1 MTSTQLQPGTVIH
14 GTHNDYRIERVL
26 GQGSFGIT
34 YVANVRLKGRLGAI
48 ESTAT
53 VAIKEFFLRDVSSR
67 NGLRVFSVSDST
79 LCSDYRRDFLREAQ
93 NLSRLDNDHIVK
105 VLETIEENDTVYYVM
120 EYLSG
125 GNLDQHILSHGKLSC
140 REALDIAIQIGEAL
154 KCMHAQHMLHL
165 DLKPLNVMRGEDGH
179 IVLIDFGL
187 SKCFGADGQPESS
200 TRIGQGTTGYA
211 PIEQHSFNKADGFMP
226 TLDIYALGATLFKML
241 TGSVPPEAS
250 VVLNEGLPV
259 DELSSAG
266 VPPAIIALVERA
278 MQPLRR
284 MRHQTVGEFVDE
296 AQRLLASAPL
306 SVGGPAASKPF
317 ADPVSSCRPYGEQL
331 FSGQPFGGSPS
342 ADVSTPVGEA
352 TRRSDGWSD
361 IPKSFFAVRE
371 TIFPNDET
379 TDREGA
385 VKEDRPAKIEVRWE
399 RNLDE
404 ATKQKLRSFLSG
416 MKRRRVW
423 NNHPYDDDGDKV
435 EVFTLGDNSLA
446 KAMSIINNRATDGY
460 FPRLNLQ
467 TALRAVLLLEQ
478 MTGLSFRLASEN
490 EVVFDR
496 YDPERKDHYLC
507 FDGFKD
513 GFYLIHKDDL
523 YAPRMEGMEYITKIN
538 AYTHLFFDSYG
549 MQIVCDGAS
558 PMCDGASFNLRA
570 TQMMHEEM
578 QPIGNS
584 FYRVRSGN
592 QWNIS
597 SYFSPVMPLLPQ
609 WHDNI
614 SDFSVHTLPGPAF
627 GLSYVGVKATDLSGY
642 TYYYKWIGSNFELI
656 AKYDKKEREE
666 REQFT

>member
-48 ESTAT
+48 ESAAM
-53 VAIKEFFLRDVSSR
+53 VAIKEFFLRDVSCR

-125 GNLDQHILSHGKLSC
+125 GNLDQHIFSHGKLSC

-211 PIEQHSFNKADGFMP
+211 PIEQHSFKKADGFMP
-226 TLDIYALGATLFKML
+226 TLDIYALGATLFMML

-266 VPPAIIALVERA
+266 VPPAVIALVERA

-296 AQRLLASAPL
+296 AQRLLASAPS
-306 SVGGPAASKPF
+306 SVGRPA
-317 ADPVSSCRPYGEQL
+317 
-331 FSGQPFGGSPS
+331 SPS
-342 ADVSTPVGEA
+342 ADVPTPVGEA

-361 IPKSFFAVRE
+361 IPKSVFAVRE
-371 TIFPNDET
+371 TIIPNDET

-385 VKEDRPAKIEVRWE
+385 VKENRPAKIEVRWE

-404 ATKQKLRSFLSG
+404 NTKQKLRSFLSG
-416 MKRRRVW
+416 MRRRRVW

-446 KAMSIINNRATDGY
+446 KAMDIINNRATDGY

-490 EVVFDR
+490 ELVFER
-496 YDPERKDHYLC
+496 YDPDRKDLYLC

-513 GFYLIHKDDL
+513 GFYLIHEEQVTGV
-523 YAPRMEGMEYITKIN
+523 RIEGLEYMTKIN
-538 AYTHLFFDSYG
+538 AYTNLFSDDYG

-558 PMCDGASFNLRA
+558 PMVNGAMFNLRA

-584 FYRVRSGN
+584 FYMVRSGN

>member
-48 ESTAT
+48 ESAAM

-211 PIEQHSFNKADGFMP
+211 PIEQHSFKKADGFMP

-266 VPPAIIALVERA
+266 VPPAVIALVERA

-296 AQRLLASAPL
+296 AQRLLASAPS
-306 SVGGPAASKPF
+306 SVGRLA
-317 ADPVSSCRPYGEQL
+317 
-331 FSGQPFGGSPS
+331 SPS
-342 ADVSTPVGEA
+342 ADVPTPVGEA

-361 IPKSFFAVRE
+361 IPKSVFAVRE
-371 TIFPNDET
+371 TIIPNDET

-385 VKEDRPAKIEVRWE
+385 VKENRPAKIEVRWE

-404 ATKQKLRSFLSG
+404 NTKQKLRSFLSG
-416 MKRRRVW
+416 MRRRRVW

-446 KAMSIINNRATDGY
+446 QAMNIINNRATDGY
-460 FPRLNLQ
+460 FPLLNLQ

-666 REQFT
+666 REQYT

>member
-48 ESTAT
+48 ESTAM

-79 LCSDYRRDFLREAQ
+79 LCSDYCRDFLREAQ

-211 PIEQHSFNKADGFMP
+211 PIEQHSFKKADGFMP

-259 DELSSAG
+259 DELSLAG

-284 MRHQTVGEFVDE
+284 MRHQTVGEFIDE
-296 AQRLLASAPL
+296 AQRLLASAPS
-306 SVGGPAASKPF
+306 SVGGPAA
-317 ADPVSSCRPYGEQL
+317 
-331 FSGQPFGGSPS
+331 PS
-342 ADVSTPVGEA
+342 ADVPTPVGDA

-404 ATKQKLRSFLSG
+404 DTKQKLRTFLSG

-446 KAMSIINNRATDGY
+446 EAMSIINNRATDGY

-478 MTGLSFRLASEN
+478 MTGLSFRLAAEN

-513 GFYLIHKDDL
+513 GFYLIHKYDIS
-523 YAPRMEGMEYITKIN
+523 ATRMEGMEYITKIN
-538 AYTHLFFDSYG
+538 ARTYLFSDDYG

-570 TQMMHEEM
+570 TQMVHEEM

-627 GLSYVGVKATDLSGY
+627 GFSYVGVVATDLSGY

>member
-48 ESTAT
+48 ESTAM

-241 TGSVPPEAS
+241 TGCVPPEAS

-296 AQRLLASAPL
+296 AQRLLASAPS
-306 SVGGPAASKPF
+306 SVGRPAA
-317 ADPVSSCRPYGEQL
+317 
-331 FSGQPFGGSPS
+331 PS
-342 ADVSTPVGEA
+342 ADVPTPVGEA

-399 RNLDE
+399 RNLGED
-404 ATKQKLRSFLSG
+404 TKQKLRSFLSG

-446 KAMSIINNRATDGY
+446 KAMDIINNRATDGY

-490 EVVFDR
+490 EVVFDH
-496 YDPERKDHYLC
+496 YYSERKDLYLC

-513 GFYLIHKDDL
+513 GFYLIHEEQVTGV
-523 YAPRMEGMEYITKIN
+523 RFEGMEYMTKIN
-538 AYTHLFFDSYG
+538 ARTNLFSDDYG

-570 TQMMHEEM
+570 TQMVHEEM

-614 SDFSVHTLPGPAF
+614 SNFSVRTVPGPAF
-627 GLSYVGVKATDLSGY
+627 GLPYVGVVATDLSGY
-642 TYYYKWIGSNFELI
+642 TYYYKWTGSNFELI

-666 REQFT
+666 REQLT

>member
-48 ESTAT
+48 ESAAT

-140 REALDIAIQIGEAL
+140 REALGIAIQIGEAL

-211 PIEQHSFNKADGFMP
+211 PIEQHSFKKADGFMP

-266 VPPAIIALVERA
+266 VPPAVIALVERA

-296 AQRLLASAPL
+296 AQRLLASAPS
-306 SVGGPAASKPF
+306 SVGRPA
-317 ADPVSSCRPYGEQL
+317 
-331 FSGQPFGGSPS
+331 SPS
-342 ADVSTPVGEA
+342 ADVPTPVGEA
-352 TRRSDGWSD
+352 IRRSDGWSD
-361 IPKSFFAVRE
+361 SPKSAFAVRE
-371 TIFPNDET
+371 SIFTKDEAT
-379 TDREGA
+379 YREGA
-385 VKEDRPAKIEVRWE
+385 YRGTPEMIEVFWKRMLGE
-399 RNLDE
+399 D
-404 ATKQKLRSFLSG
+404 TKQKLRSLLSG
-416 MKRRRVW
+416 MRRVRVW
-423 NNHPYDDDGDKV
+423 NNNPYDEDNGDKV
-435 EVFTLGDNSLA
+435 EVFTLGDDSLA
-446 KAMSIINNRATDGY
+446 KVMDIINNRATDGY

-467 TALRAVLLLEQ
+467 TALRAVLLLEE
-478 MTGLSFRLASEN
+478 MTGHSFRLASES
-490 EVVFDR
+490 EIVFER
-496 YDPERKDHYLC
+496 YNPERKDRYLC

-513 GFYLIHKDDL
+513 GFYLINKDNL
-523 YAPRMEGMEYITKIN
+523 SAPMMQNHEYITKLD
-538 AYTHLFFDSYG
+538 ARTDLFSDSYG

-558 PMCDGASFNLRA
+558 PMCNGASFNLRA
-570 TQMMHEEM
+570 TQMVHEEM

-614 SDFSVHTLPGPAF
+614 SNFSVRTVPGPAF
-627 GLSYVGVKATDLSGY
+627 GLPYVGVVATDLSGY
-642 TYYYKWIGSNFELI
+642 TYYYKWTGSNFELI

-666 REQFT
+666 REQLT

>member
-14 GTHNDYRIERVL
+14 GTHNDYRIDRVL

-211 PIEQHSFNKADGFMP
+211 PIEQHSFKKADGFMP

-266 VPPAIIALVERA
+266 VPPAVIALVERA

-296 AQRLLASAPL
+296 AQRLLASAPS
-306 SVGGPAASKPF
+306 SVGRPA
-317 ADPVSSCRPYGEQL
+317 
-331 FSGQPFGGSPS
+331 SPS
-342 ADVSTPVGEA
+342 ADVPTPVGEA
-352 TRRSDGWSD
+352 IRRSDGWSD
-361 IPKSFFAVRE
+361 IPKSVFAVRE

-399 RNLDE
+399 RNLGED
-404 ATKQKLRSFLSG
+404 TKQKLRSFLSG

-446 KAMSIINNRATDGY
+446 EAMDIINNRATDGY
-460 FPRLNLQ
+460 FPRLGLH

-478 MTGLSFRLASEN
+478 MTGLSFRLASES
-490 EVVFDR
+490 ELVFDR
-496 YDPERKDHYLC
+496 YDPDRKDLYLC

-513 GFYLIHKDDL
+513 GFYLIHEEQVTGV
-523 YAPRMEGMEYITKIN
+523 RFEGMEYITKIN

-642 TYYYKWIGSNFELI
+642 TYYYKWTGSNFELI

>member
-48 ESTAT
+48 ESTAM

-211 PIEQHSFNKADGFMP
+211 PIEQHSFKKADGFMP

-241 TGSVPPEAS
+241 TGCVPPEAS

-284 MRHQTVGEFVDE
+284 MRHQTVGEFIDE
-296 AQRLLASAPL
+296 AQRLMASAPS
-306 SVGGPAASKPF
+306 SVGGPAA
-317 ADPVSSCRPYGEQL
+317 L
-331 FSGQPFGGSPS
+331 S
-342 ADVSTPVGEA
+342 ADVPTPVGEA

-399 RNLDE
+399 RNLGED
-404 ATKQKLRSFLSG
+404 TKQKLRTFLSG
-416 MKRRRVW
+416 MRRKRVW

-446 KAMSIINNRATDGY
+446 KAMDIINNRATDGY

-478 MTGLSFRLASEN
+478 MTGLSFRLAAEN

-513 GFYLIHKDDL
+513 GFYLIHEDDVFG
-523 YAPRMEGMEYITKIN
+523 PRMEGMEYITKIY
-538 AYTHLFFDSYG
+538 ARTHLFSDDYG

-570 TQMMHEEM
+570 TQMVHEEM

-614 SDFSVHTLPGPAF
+614 SDLSVHTVPGPAF
-627 GLSYVGVKATDLSGY
+627 GLSYVGVVATDLSGY

>member
-48 ESTAT
+48 ESTAM

-154 KCMHAQHMLHL
+154 KCMHAQRMLHL

-211 PIEQHSFNKADGFMP
+211 PIEQHSFKKADGFMP

-266 VPPAIIALVERA
+266 VPPAIVALVERA

-284 MRHQTVGEFVDE
+284 MRHQTVGEFIDE
-296 AQRLLASAPL
+296 AQRLLASAPS
-306 SVGGPAASKPF
+306 SVGGPAA
-317 ADPVSSCRPYGEQL
+317 
-331 FSGQPFGGSPS
+331 PS
-342 ADVSTPVGEA
+342 ADVPTPVGEA
-352 TRRSDGWSD
+352 IRRSDGWSD
-361 IPKSFFAVRE
+361 IPKSVFAVRE
-371 TIFPNDET
+371 TIIPNDET

-385 VKEDRPAKIEVRWE
+385 VKENRPAKIEVRWE

-404 ATKQKLRSFLSG
+404 NTKQKLRSLLSG
-416 MKRRRVW
+416 MRRRRVW

-446 KAMSIINNRATDGY
+446 KAMDIINNRATDGY
-460 FPRLNLQ
+460 FPLLNLQ

-523 YAPRMEGMEYITKIN
+523 YAPRMEGMEYITKIY
-538 AYTHLFFDSYG
+538 ARTHLFSDDYG

-570 TQMMHEEM
+570 TQLVHEEM

-614 SDFSVHTLPGPAF
+614 SNFSVHTLPGPAF
-627 GLSYVGVKATDLSGY
+627 GFSYVGVVATDLSGY
-642 TYYYKWIGSNFELI
+642 TYYYKWTGSNFELI

-666 REQFT
+666 REQYT

>member
-48 ESTAT
+48 ESTAM

-154 KCMHAQHMLHL
+154 KCLHAQHMLHL

-284 MRHQTVGEFVDE
+284 MRHQTVDEFIDE
-296 AQRLLASAPL
+296 TQRLLASAPS
-306 SVGGPAASKPF
+306 SVGGPAA
-317 ADPVSSCRPYGEQL
+317 
-331 FSGQPFGGSPS
+331 PS
-342 ADVSTPVGEA
+342 ADVPTPVGEA

-361 IPKSFFAVRE
+361 SPKSVFAVRE
-371 TIFPNDET
+371 TIIPNDET

-399 RNLDE
+399 RNLGED
-404 ATKQKLRSFLSG
+404 TKQKLRSFLSG

-446 KAMSIINNRATDGY
+446 QAMNIINNRATDGY
-460 FPRLNLQ
+460 FPRLGLH

>member
-1 MTSTQLQPGTVIH
+1 MNSTQLQPGTVIH

-48 ESTAT
+48 ESTAM

-79 LCSDYRRDFLREAQ
+79 LCSDYRCDFLREAQ

-211 PIEQHSFNKADGFMP
+211 PIEQHSFKKADGFMP

-241 TGSVPPEAS
+241 TGCVPPEAS

-266 VPPAIIALVERA
+266 VPPAVIALVERA

-284 MRHQTVGEFVDE
+284 MRHQTVGEFIDE
-296 AQRLLASAPL
+296 AQRLMASAPS
-306 SVGGPAASKPF
+306 SVGGPAA
-317 ADPVSSCRPYGEQL
+317 L
-331 FSGQPFGGSPS
+331 S
-342 ADVSTPVGEA
+342 ADVPTPVGEA

-399 RNLDE
+399 RNLGED
-404 ATKQKLRSFLSG
+404 TKQKLRSFLSG
-416 MKRRRVW
+416 MRRKRVW

-435 EVFTLGDNSLA
+435 EVFTLGDNSLE

-523 YAPRMEGMEYITKIN
+523 YAPRMEGMEYITKIH
-538 AYTHLFFDSYG
+538 ARTHLFSDDYG

-570 TQMMHEEM
+570 TQMVHEEM

-627 GLSYVGVKATDLSGY
+627 GFSYVGVVATDLSGY

-666 REQFT
+666 REQLT

>member
-48 ESTAT
+48 ESAAM

-140 REALDIAIQIGEAL
+140 RETLDIAIQIGEAL

-211 PIEQHSFNKADGFMP
+211 PIEQHSFKKADGFMP

-241 TGSVPPEAS
+241 TGCVPPEAS

-266 VPPAIIALVERA
+266 VPPAVIALVERA

-284 MRHQTVGEFVDE
+284 MRHQTVDEFIDE
-296 AQRLLASAPL
+296 AQRLLASAPS
-306 SVGGPAASKPF
+306 SVGGPAA
-317 ADPVSSCRPYGEQL
+317 
-331 FSGQPFGGSPS
+331 PS
-342 ADVSTPVGEA
+342 ADVPTPVGEA
-352 TRRSDGWSD
+352 IRRSDGWSD
-361 IPKSFFAVRE
+361 SPKSAFAVRE
-371 TIFPNDET
+371 SIFTKDEAT
-379 TDREGA
+379 YREGA
-385 VKEDRPAKIEVRWE
+385 YRGTPEMIEVFWKRMLGE
-399 RNLDE
+399 D
-404 ATKQKLRSFLSG
+404 TKQKLRSLLSG
-416 MKRRRVW
+416 MRRVRVW
-423 NNHPYDDDGDKV
+423 NNNPYDEDNGDKV
-435 EVFTLGDNSLA
+435 EVFTLGDDSLA
-446 KAMSIINNRATDGY
+446 KVMDIINNRATDGY

-467 TALRAVLLLEQ
+467 TALRAVLLLEE
-478 MTGLSFRLASEN
+478 MTGHSFRLASES
-490 EVVFDR
+490 EIVFER
-496 YDPERKDHYLC
+496 YNPERKDRYLC

-513 GFYLIHKDDL
+513 GFYLINKDNL
-523 YAPRMEGMEYITKIN
+523 SAPMMQNHEYITKLD
-538 AYTHLFFDSYG
+538 ARTDLFSDSYG

-558 PMCDGASFNLRA
+558 PMCNGASFNLRA
-570 TQMMHEEM
+570 TQMVHEEM

-614 SDFSVHTLPGPAF
+614 SNFSVRTVPGPAF
-627 GLSYVGVKATDLSGY
+627 GLPYVGVVATDLSGY
-642 TYYYKWIGSNFELI
+642 TYYYKWTGSNFELI

-666 REQFT
+666 REQLT

>member
-48 ESTAT
+48 ESAAM
-53 VAIKEFFLRDVSSR
+53 VAIKEFFLRDVSCR

-211 PIEQHSFNKADGFMP
+211 PIEQHSFKKADGFMP

-266 VPPAIIALVERA
+266 VPPAVIALVERA

-296 AQRLLASAPL
+296 AQRLLASAPS
-306 SVGGPAASKPF
+306 SVGRPAA
-317 ADPVSSCRPYGEQL
+317 
-331 FSGQPFGGSPS
+331 PS
-342 ADVSTPVGEA
+342 ADVPTPVGEA

-371 TIFPNDET
+371 TIIPNDET

-404 ATKQKLRSFLSG
+404 NTKQKLRSFLSG
-416 MKRRRVW
+416 MRRRRVW
-423 NNHPYDDDGDKV
+423 NDHPYDDDGDKV

-446 KAMSIINNRATDGY
+446 EAMDIINNRATDGY

-523 YAPRMEGMEYITKIN
+523 YAPRMEGMEYITKIY
-538 AYTHLFFDSYG
+538 ARTHLFSDDYG

-570 TQMMHEEM
+570 TQLVHEEM

-592 QWNIS
+592 QWNVS

-642 TYYYKWIGSNFELI
+642 TYYYKWTGSNFELI

>member
-48 ESTAT
+48 ESTAM

-211 PIEQHSFNKADGFMP
+211 PIEQQSFKKADGFMP

-241 TGSVPPEAS
+241 TGCVPPEAS

-266 VPPAIIALVERA
+266 VPPAVIALVERA

-284 MRHQTVGEFVDE
+284 MRHQTVDEFVDE

-306 SVGGPAASKPF
+306 SVGGPAA
-317 ADPVSSCRPYGEQL
+317 
-331 FSGQPFGGSPS
+331 PS
-342 ADVSTPVGEA
+342 ADVPTPVGEA

-399 RNLDE
+399 RNLGED
-404 ATKQKLRSFLSG
+404 TKQKLRSFLSG

-446 KAMSIINNRATDGY
+446 KAMDIINNRATDGY

-523 YAPRMEGMEYITKIN
+523 YAPRMEGMEYITKIY
-538 AYTHLFFDSYG
+538 ARTHLFSDDYG

-558 PMCDGASFNLRA
+558 PMCDGAMFNLRA
-570 TQMMHEEM
+570 TQMTYEEM

-584 FYRVRSGN
+584 FYKVRNGN

-614 SDFSVHTLPGPAF
+614 SEFSVHTLPGPAF
-627 GLSYVGVKATDLSGY
+627 GFSYVGVVATDLSGY
-642 TYYYKWIGSNFELI
+642 TYYYKWTGSNFELI

-666 REQFT
+666 REQYT

>member
-1 MTSTQLQPGTVIH
+1 MNSTQLQPGTVIH

-211 PIEQHSFNKADGFMP
+211 PIEQHSFKKADGFMP

-259 DELSSAG
+259 DEVSSAG
-266 VPPAIIALVERA
+266 VPPAVIALVERA

-296 AQRLLASAPL
+296 AQRLLASAPS
-306 SVGGPAASKPF
+306 SVGRPA
-317 ADPVSSCRPYGEQL
+317 
-331 FSGQPFGGSPS
+331 SPS
-342 ADVSTPVGEA
+342 ADVPTPVGEA
-352 TRRSDGWSD
+352 IRRSDGWSD
-361 IPKSFFAVRE
+361 IPKSVFAVRE

-399 RNLDE
+399 RNLGED
-404 ATKQKLRSFLSG
+404 TKQKLRSFLSG

-446 KAMSIINNRATDGY
+446 KAMDIINNRATDGY

-478 MTGLSFRLASEN
+478 MTGLSFRLAAEN

-513 GFYLIHKDDL
+513 GFYLIHKYDIS
-523 YAPRMEGMEYITKIN
+523 ATRMEGMEYITKIN
-538 AYTHLFFDSYG
+538 ARTYLFSDDYG

-570 TQMMHEEM
+570 TQIVHEEM

-584 FYRVRSGN
+584 FYKVRSGN

-614 SDFSVHTLPGPAF
+614 SDFSVHTVPGPAF
-627 GLSYVGVKATDLSGY
+627 GLSYVGVKGTDLSGY
-642 TYYYKWIGSNFELI
+642 TYYYKWIGSKFELI

>member
-48 ESTAT
+48 ESTAM

-211 PIEQHSFNKADGFMP
+211 PIEQHSFKKADGFMP

-266 VPPAIIALVERA
+266 VPPAVIALVERA

-296 AQRLLASAPL
+296 AQRLLASAPS
-306 SVGGPAASKPF
+306 SVGRPA
-317 ADPVSSCRPYGEQL
+317 
-331 FSGQPFGGSPS
+331 SPS
-342 ADVSTPVGEA
+342 ADVPTPVGEA

-361 IPKSFFAVRE
+361 IPKSVFAVRE
-371 TIFPNDET
+371 TIIPNDET

-399 RNLDE
+399 RNLGED
-404 ATKQKLRSFLSG
+404 TKQKLRSFLSG

-446 KAMSIINNRATDGY
+446 EAMDIINNRATDGY
-460 FPRLNLQ
+460 FPRLGLH

-478 MTGLSFRLASEN
+478 MTGLSFRLASES
-490 EVVFDR
+490 ELVFDR
-496 YDPERKDHYLC
+496 YDPDRKDLYLC

-513 GFYLIHKDDL
+513 GFYLIHEEQVTGV
-523 YAPRMEGMEYITKIN
+523 RFEGMEYITKIN

>member
-48 ESTAT
+48 ESAAM

-140 REALDIAIQIGEAL
+140 REALDIALQIGEAL
-154 KCMHAQHMLHL
+154 RCMHAQHMLHL

-211 PIEQHSFNKADGFMP
+211 PIEQHSFKKTDGFMP

-266 VPPAIIALVERA
+266 VPPAVIALVERA

-296 AQRLLASAPL
+296 AQRLLASAPS
-306 SVGGPAASKPF
+306 SVGRPAA
-317 ADPVSSCRPYGEQL
+317 
-331 FSGQPFGGSPS
+331 PS
-342 ADVSTPVGEA
+342 ADVPTPVGEA

-361 IPKSFFAVRE
+361 VPKSFFAVRE

-385 VKEDRPAKIEVRWE
+385 VKEDLPAKIEVRWE

-404 ATKQKLRSFLSG
+404 NTKQKLRSLLSG
-416 MKRRRVW
+416 MRRERVW

-435 EVFTLGDNSLA
+435 QVFTLGDNSLA

-460 FPRLNLQ
+460 FPLLNLQ

-523 YAPRMEGMEYITKIN
+523 YAPRMEGMEYITKIY
-538 AYTHLFFDSYG
+538 ARTHLFSDDYG

-570 TQMMHEEM
+570 TQLVHEEM

-627 GLSYVGVKATDLSGY
+627 GFSYVGVVATDLSGY
-642 TYYYKWIGSNFELI
+642 TYYYKWTGSRFELI

>member
-48 ESTAT
+48 ESAAM
-53 VAIKEFFLRDVSSR
+53 VAIKEFFLRDVSCR

-211 PIEQHSFNKADGFMP
+211 PIEQHCFKKADGFMP

-266 VPPAIIALVERA
+266 VPPAVIALVERA

-296 AQRLLASAPL
+296 AQRLLASAPS
-306 SVGGPAASKPF
+306 SVGRPAA
-317 ADPVSSCRPYGEQL
+317 
-331 FSGQPFGGSPS
+331 PS
-342 ADVSTPVGEA
+342 ADAPTPVGEA

-361 IPKSFFAVRE
+361 SPKSVFAVRE
-371 TIFPNDET
+371 TIIPNDET

-399 RNLDE
+399 RNLGED
-404 ATKQKLRSFLSG
+404 TKQKLRSFLSG

-446 KAMSIINNRATDGY
+446 QAMNIINNRATDGY
-460 FPRLNLQ
+460 FPRLGLH

-666 REQFT
+666 REQYT

>member
-48 ESTAT
+48 ESAAM

-284 MRHQTVGEFVDE
+284 MRHQTVDEFIDE
-296 AQRLLASAPL
+296 TQRLLASAPS
-306 SVGGPAASKPF
+306 SVGGPAA
-317 ADPVSSCRPYGEQL
+317 
-331 FSGQPFGGSPS
+331 PS
-342 ADVSTPVGEA
+342 ADVPTPVGEA

-361 IPKSFFAVRE
+361 SPKSVFAVRE
-371 TIFPNDET
+371 TIIPNDET

-385 VKEDRPAKIEVRWE
+385 VKENRPAKIEVRWE

-404 ATKQKLRSFLSG
+404 NTKQKLRSFLSG
-416 MKRRRVW
+416 MRRRRVW

-446 KAMSIINNRATDGY
+446 KAMDIINNRATDGY

-490 EVVFDR
+490 EVVIDH
-496 YDPERKDHYLC
+496 YYSERKDLYLC

-513 GFYLIHKDDL
+513 GFYLIHEDDVFG
-523 YAPRMEGMEYITKIN
+523 PRMEGMEYITKIY
-538 AYTHLFFDSYG
+538 ARTHLFSDDYG

-570 TQMMHEEM
+570 TQLVHEEM

-614 SDFSVHTLPGPAF
+614 SNFSVRTVPGPAF
-627 GLSYVGVKATDLSGY
+627 GLPYVGVVATDLSGY
-642 TYYYKWIGSNFELI
+642 TYYYKWTGSNFELI

-666 REQFT
+666 REQYT

>member
-48 ESTAT
+48 ESAAM

-211 PIEQHSFNKADGFMP
+211 PIEQHSFKKADGFMP

-266 VPPAIIALVERA
+266 VPPAVIALVERA

-296 AQRLLASAPL
+296 AQRLLASAPS
-306 SVGGPAASKPF
+306 SVGRPA
-317 ADPVSSCRPYGEQL
+317 
-331 FSGQPFGGSPS
+331 SPS
-342 ADVSTPVGEA
+342 ADVPTPVGEA

-361 IPKSFFAVRE
+361 IPKSVFAVRE
-371 TIFPNDET
+371 TIIPNDET

-385 VKEDRPAKIEVRWE
+385 VKENRPAKIEVRWE

-404 ATKQKLRSFLSG
+404 NTKQKLRSFLSG
-416 MKRRRVW
+416 MRRRRVW

-490 EVVFDR
+490 EVVFDH
-496 YDPERKDHYLC
+496 YYSERKDLYLC

-513 GFYLIHKDDL
+513 GFYLIHEDDVFG
-523 YAPRMEGMEYITKIN
+523 PRMEGMEYITKIY
-538 AYTHLFFDSYG
+538 ARTHLFSDDYR

-570 TQMMHEEM
+570 TQLVHEEM

-614 SDFSVHTLPGPAF
+614 SNFSVHTLPGPAF
-627 GLSYVGVKATDLSGY
+627 GFSYVGVVATDLSGY
-642 TYYYKWIGSNFELI
+642 TYYYKWTGSNFELI

>member
-48 ESTAT
+48 ESTAM

-211 PIEQHSFNKADGFMP
+211 PIEQHSFKKADGFMP

-241 TGSVPPEAS
+241 TGCVPPEAS

-296 AQRLLASAPL
+296 ARRLLASAPS
-306 SVGGPAASKPF
+306 SVGRPA
-317 ADPVSSCRPYGEQL
+317 
-331 FSGQPFGGSPS
+331 SPS
-342 ADVSTPVGEA
+342 ADVPTPVGEA
-352 TRRSDGWSD
+352 IRRSDGWSD
-361 IPKSFFAVRE
+361 SPKSAFAVRE
-371 TIFPNDET
+371 SIFTKDEAT
-379 TDREGA
+379 YREGA
-385 VKEDRPAKIEVRWE
+385 YRGTPEMIEVFWKRMLGE
-399 RNLDE
+399 D
-404 ATKQKLRSFLSG
+404 TKQKLRSLLSG
-416 MKRRRVW
+416 MRRVRVW
-423 NNHPYDDDGDKV
+423 NNNPYDEDNGDKV
-435 EVFTLGDNSLA
+435 EVFTLGDDSLA
-446 KAMSIINNRATDGY
+446 KVMDIINNRATDGY
-460 FPRLNLQ
+460 FSCLNLQ
-467 TALRAVLLLEQ
+467 TALCAVLLLEE
-478 MTGLSFRLASEN
+478 MTGHSFRLASES
-490 EVVFDR
+490 EIVFER
-496 YDPERKDHYLC
+496 YNPERKDRYLC

-513 GFYLIHKDDL
+513 GFYLINKDNL
-523 YAPRMEGMEYITKIN
+523 SAPMMQNHEYITKLD
-538 AYTHLFFDSYG
+538 ARTDLFSDSYG

-558 PMCDGASFNLRA
+558 PMCNGASFNLRA
-570 TQMMHEEM
+570 TQMVHEEM

-614 SDFSVHTLPGPAF
+614 SNFSVRTVPGPAF
-627 GLSYVGVKATDLSGY
+627 GLPYVGVVATDLSGY
-642 TYYYKWIGSNFELI
+642 TYYYKWTGSNFELI

-666 REQFT
+666 REQLT

>member
-48 ESTAT
+48 ESAAM
-53 VAIKEFFLRDVSSR
+53 VAIKEFFMRDVSSR

-266 VPPAIIALVERA
+266 VPPAVIALVERA

-296 AQRLLASAPL
+296 AQRLLASAPS
-306 SVGGPAASKPF
+306 SVGRPA
-317 ADPVSSCRPYGEQL
+317 
-331 FSGQPFGGSPS
+331 SPS
-342 ADVSTPVGEA
+342 ADVPTPVGEA

-361 IPKSFFAVRE
+361 IPKSVFAVRE
-371 TIFPNDET
+371 TIIPNDET

-385 VKEDRPAKIEVRWE
+385 VKENRPAKIEVRWE
-399 RNLDE
+399 RNLGE
-404 ATKQKLRSFLSG
+404 NTKQKLRSFLSG
-416 MKRRRVW
+416 MRRRRVW

-446 KAMSIINNRATDGY
+446 QAMNIINNRATDGY
-460 FPRLNLQ
+460 FPLLNLQ

-523 YAPRMEGMEYITKIN
+523 YAPRMEGMEYITKIY
-538 AYTHLFFDSYG
+538 ARTHLFSDDYG

-570 TQMMHEEM
+570 TQMVHEEI

-666 REQFT
+666 REQYT

>member
-48 ESTAT
+48 ESAAM

-200 TRIGQGTTGYA
+200 TRIGQGTTGCA
-211 PIEQHSFNKADGFMP
+211 PIEQHSFKKADGFMP

-241 TGSVPPEAS
+241 TGCVPPEAS

-266 VPPAIIALVERA
+266 VPPAVIALVERA

-296 AQRLLASAPL
+296 AQRLLASAPS
-306 SVGGPAASKPF
+306 SVGRPA
-317 ADPVSSCRPYGEQL
+317 
-331 FSGQPFGGSPS
+331 SPS
-342 ADVSTPVGEA
+342 ADVPTPVGEA

-361 IPKSFFAVRE
+361 IPKSVFAVRE
-371 TIFPNDET
+371 TIIPNDET

-404 ATKQKLRSFLSG
+404 NTKQKLRTFLSG
-416 MKRRRVW
+416 MRRRRVW
-423 NNHPYDDDGDKV
+423 KNHPYDDDGDKV

-446 KAMSIINNRATDGY
+446 KAMNIINNRATDGY
-460 FPRLNLQ
+460 FPLLNLQ

-490 EVVFDR
+490 ELVIDR
-496 YDPERKDHYLC
+496 YDSDRKDLYLC

-513 GFYLIHKDDL
+513 GFYLIHEEQVTGV
-523 YAPRMEGMEYITKIN
+523 RIEGLEYMTKLN
-538 AYTHLFFDSYG
+538 AYTKLFSDSYG

-558 PMCDGASFNLRA
+558 PMCDVTSFNLRA
-570 TQMMHEEM
+570 TQLVHEEM

-614 SDFSVHTLPGPAF
+614 SNFSVHTLPGPAF
-627 GLSYVGVKATDLSGY
+627 GFSYVGVVATDLSGY
-642 TYYYKWIGSNFELI
+642 TYYYKWTGSNFELI

-666 REQFT
+666 REQYT

>member
-1 MTSTQLQPGTVIH
+1 MTSTQLHPGTVIH

-48 ESTAT
+48 ESTAM

-211 PIEQHSFNKADGFMP
+211 PIEQHSFKKADGFMP

-266 VPPAIIALVERA
+266 VPPAVIALVERA

-296 AQRLLASAPL
+296 AQRLLASAPS
-306 SVGGPAASKPF
+306 SVGRPA
-317 ADPVSSCRPYGEQL
+317 
-331 FSGQPFGGSPS
+331 SPS
-342 ADVSTPVGEA
+342 ADVPTPVGEA
-352 TRRSDGWSD
+352 IRRSDGWSD

-399 RNLDE
+399 RNLGED
-404 ATKQKLRSFLSG
+404 TKQKLRSFLSG

-446 KAMSIINNRATDGY
+446 EAMDIINNRATDGY
-460 FPRLNLQ
+460 FPRLGLH

-478 MTGLSFRLASEN
+478 MTGLSFRLASES
-490 EVVFDR
+490 ELVFDR
-496 YDPERKDHYLC
+496 YDPDRKDLYLC

-513 GFYLIHKDDL
+513 GFYLIHEEQVTGV
-523 YAPRMEGMEYITKIN
+523 RFEGMEYITKIN

>member
-48 ESTAT
+48 ESTAM

-211 PIEQHSFNKADGFMP
+211 PIEQHSFKKADGFMP

-241 TGSVPPEAS
+241 TGCVPPEAS

-266 VPPAIIALVERA
+266 VPPAVIALVERA

-284 MRHQTVGEFVDE
+284 MRHQSVDEFVDE
-296 AQRLLASAPL
+296 AQHLLASAPS
-306 SVGGPAASKPF
+306 SVGGPAS
-317 ADPVSSCRPYGEQL
+317 L
-331 FSGQPFGGSPS
+331 S
-342 ADVSTPVGEA
+342 ADVPTPVGEA

-361 IPKSFFAVRE
+361 IPKSVFAVRE
-371 TIFPNDET
+371 SIFTKDEAT
-379 TDREGA
+379 YREGA
-385 VKEDRPAKIEVRWE
+385 YRGTPEMIEVFWKRMLGE
-399 RNLDE
+399 D
-404 ATKQKLRSFLSG
+404 TKQKLRSLLSG
-416 MKRRRVW
+416 MRRVRVW
-423 NNHPYDDDGDKV
+423 NNNPYDEDNGDKV
-435 EVFTLGDNSLA
+435 EVFTLGDDSLA
-446 KAMSIINNRATDGY
+446 KVMDIINNRATDGY
-460 FPRLNLQ
+460 FSCLNLQ
-467 TALRAVLLLEQ
+467 TALCAVLLLEE
-478 MTGLSFRLASEN
+478 MTGHSFRLASES
-490 EVVFDR
+490 EIVFER
-496 YDPERKDHYLC
+496 YNPERKDRYLC

-513 GFYLIHKDDL
+513 GFYLINKDNL
-523 YAPRMEGMEYITKIN
+523 SAPMMQNHEYITKLD
-538 AYTHLFFDSYG
+538 ARTDLFSDSYG

-558 PMCDGASFNLRA
+558 PMCNGASFNLRA
-570 TQMMHEEM
+570 TQMVHEEM

-614 SDFSVHTLPGPAF
+614 SNFSVRTVPGPAF
-627 GLSYVGVKATDLSGY
+627 GLPYVGVVATDLSGY
-642 TYYYKWIGSNFELI
+642 TYYYKWTGSNFELI

>member
-14 GTHNDYRIERVL
+14 GIHNDYRIERVL

-48 ESTAT
+48 ESTAM

-211 PIEQHSFNKADGFMP
+211 PIEQHSFKKADGFMP

-241 TGSVPPEAS
+241 TGCVPPEAS

-266 VPPAIIALVERA
+266 VPPAVIALVERA

-284 MRHQTVGEFVDE
+284 MRHQTVDEFIDE
-296 AQRLLASAPL
+296 AQRLMASTPS
-306 SVGGPAASKPF
+306 SVGGPAA
-317 ADPVSSCRPYGEQL
+317 
-331 FSGQPFGGSPS
+331 PS
-342 ADVSTPVGEA
+342 ADAPTPVGEA
-352 TRRSDGWSD
+352 IRRSDGWSD
-361 IPKSFFAVRE
+361 SPKSAFAVRE
-371 TIFPNDET
+371 TIIPNDET

-385 VKEDRPAKIEVRWE
+385 VKENRPAKIEVRWE

-404 ATKQKLRSFLSG
+404 NTKQKLCSFLSG
-416 MKRRRVW
+416 MRRRRVW

-435 EVFTLGDNSLA
+435 QVFTLGDNSLA

-460 FPRLNLQ
+460 FPLLNLQ

-523 YAPRMEGMEYITKIN
+523 YAPRMEGMEYITKIY
-538 AYTHLFFDSYG
+538 ARTHLFSDDYG

-558 PMCDGASFNLRA
+558 PMVNGAMFNLRA
-570 TQMMHEEM
+570 TQMTYEEM

-584 FYRVRSGN
+584 FYKVRNGN

-627 GLSYVGVKATDLSGY
+627 GFSYVGVVATDLSGY
-642 TYYYKWIGSNFELI
+642 TYYYKWTGSNFELI

-666 REQFT
+666 REQYT

>member
-48 ESTAT
+48 ESTAM

-211 PIEQHSFNKADGFMP
+211 PIEQHSFKKADGFMP

-241 TGSVPPEAS
+241 TGCVPPEAS

-284 MRHQTVGEFVDE
+284 MRHQTVGEFIDE
-296 AQRLLASAPL
+296 AQRLMASAPS
-306 SVGGPAASKPF
+306 SVGGLAASKPF
-317 ADPVSSCRPYGEQL
+317 ADPVSSCRPYGEQS

-361 IPKSFFAVRE
+361 IPKSVFAVRE

-399 RNLDE
+399 RNLGED
-404 ATKQKLRSFLSG
+404 TKQKLRSFLSG

-423 NNHPYDDDGDKV
+423 NNLPYDDDGDKV

-446 KAMSIINNRATDGY
+446 QAMNIINNRATDGY

-523 YAPRMEGMEYITKIN
+523 YAPRFEGMEYITKIY
-538 AYTHLFFDSYG
+538 ARTHLFSDDYG

-570 TQMMHEEM
+570 TQLVHEEM

-614 SDFSVHTLPGPAF
+614 SDLSVHTVPGPAF
-627 GLSYVGVKATDLSGY
+627 GLPYVGVKATDLSGY
-642 TYYYKWIGSNFELI
+642 TYYYKWTGSNFELI

>member
-211 PIEQHSFNKADGFMP
+211 PIEQHSFKKADGFMP

-241 TGSVPPEAS
+241 TGCVPPEAS

-296 AQRLLASAPL
+296 AQRLLASAPS
-306 SVGGPAASKPF
+306 SVGRPA
-317 ADPVSSCRPYGEQL
+317 
-331 FSGQPFGGSPS
+331 SPS
-342 ADVSTPVGEA
+342 ADVPTPVGEA

-361 IPKSFFAVRE
+361 IPKSVFAVRE
-371 TIFPNDET
+371 TIIPNDET

-399 RNLDE
+399 RNLGED
-404 ATKQKLRSFLSG
+404 TKQKLRSFLSG

-490 EVVFDR
+490 ELVFDR
-496 YDPERKDHYLC
+496 YYSERKDLYLC

-513 GFYLIHKDDL
+513 GFYLIHEEQVTGV
-523 YAPRMEGMEYITKIN
+523 RFEGMEYMTKIN
-538 AYTHLFFDSYG
+538 ARTNLFSDDYG

-570 TQMMHEEM
+570 TQLVHEEM

-614 SDFSVHTLPGPAF
+614 SDFSVHTVPGPAF
-627 GLSYVGVKATDLSGY
+627 GLPYVGVKATDLSGY
-642 TYYYKWIGSNFELI
+642 TYYYKWTGSNFELI

>member
-211 PIEQHSFNKADGFMP
+211 PIEQHSFKKADGFMP

-266 VPPAIIALVERA
+266 VPPAVIALVERA

-296 AQRLLASAPL
+296 AQRLLASAPS
-306 SVGGPAASKPF
+306 SVGRPA
-317 ADPVSSCRPYGEQL
+317 
-331 FSGQPFGGSPS
+331 SPS
-342 ADVSTPVGEA
+342 ADVPTPVGEA

-361 IPKSFFAVRE
+361 IPKSVFAVRE
-371 TIFPNDET
+371 TIIPNDET

-385 VKEDRPAKIEVRWE
+385 VKENRPAKIEVRWE

-404 ATKQKLRSFLSG
+404 NTKQKLRSFLSG
-416 MKRRRVW
+416 MRRRRVW

-446 KAMSIINNRATDGY
+446 KAMDIINNRATDGY

-490 EVVFDR
+490 EVVIDH
-496 YDPERKDHYLC
+496 YYSERKDLYLC

-513 GFYLIHKDDL
+513 GFYLIHEDDVFG
-523 YAPRMEGMEYITKIN
+523 PRMEGMEYITKIY
-538 AYTHLFFDSYG
+538 ARPHLFSDDYG

-570 TQMMHEEM
+570 TQLVHEEM

-614 SDFSVHTLPGPAF
+614 SNFSVHTLPGPAF
-627 GLSYVGVKATDLSGY
+627 GLSYVGVVATDLSGY
-642 TYYYKWIGSNFELI
+642 TYYYKWTGSNFELI

-666 REQFT
+666 REQLT

>member
-48 ESTAT
+48 ESAAM

-211 PIEQHSFNKADGFMP
+211 PIEQHSFKKADGFMP

-266 VPPAIIALVERA
+266 VPPAVIALVERA

-296 AQRLLASAPL
+296 AQRLLASAPS
-306 SVGGPAASKPF
+306 SVGRPA
-317 ADPVSSCRPYGEQL
+317 
-331 FSGQPFGGSPS
+331 SPS
-342 ADVSTPVGEA
+342 ADVPTPVGEA

-361 IPKSFFAVRE
+361 IPKSVFAVRE
-371 TIFPNDET
+371 TIIPNDET

-385 VKEDRPAKIEVRWE
+385 VKENCPAKIEVRWE

-404 ATKQKLRSFLSG
+404 NTKQKLRTFLSG
-416 MKRRRVW
+416 MRRRRVW
-423 NNHPYDDDGDKV
+423 KNHPYDDDGDKV

-446 KAMSIINNRATDGY
+446 QAMNIINNRATDGY
-460 FPRLNLQ
+460 FPRLGLH

-478 MTGLSFRLASEN
+478 MTGLSFRLASES
-490 EVVFDR
+490 ELVIDR
-496 YDPERKDHYLC
+496 YDPDRKDLYLC

-513 GFYLIHKDDL
+513 GFYLIHEEQVTGV
-523 YAPRMEGMEYITKIN
+523 RFEGMEYITKIN

-666 REQFT
+666 REQYT

>member
-48 ESTAT
+48 ESTAM

-211 PIEQHSFNKADGFMP
+211 PIEQHSFKKADGFMP

-266 VPPAIIALVERA
+266 VPPAVIALVERA

-284 MRHQTVGEFVDE
+284 MRHQTVDEFIDE
-296 AQRLLASAPL
+296 TQRLLASAPS
-306 SVGGPAASKPF
+306 SVGGPAA
-317 ADPVSSCRPYGEQL
+317 
-331 FSGQPFGGSPS
+331 PS
-342 ADVSTPVGEA
+342 ADVPTPVGEA
-352 TRRSDGWSD
+352 IRRSDGWSD
-361 IPKSFFAVRE
+361 SPKSAFAVRE
-371 TIFPNDET
+371 SIFTKDEAT
-379 TDREGA
+379 YREGA
-385 VKEDRPAKIEVRWE
+385 YRGTPEMIEVFWKRMLGE
-399 RNLDE
+399 D
-404 ATKQKLRSFLSG
+404 TKQKLRSLLSG
-416 MKRRRVW
+416 MRRVRVW
-423 NNHPYDDDGDKV
+423 NNNPYDEDNGDKV
-435 EVFTLGDNSLA
+435 EVFTLGDDSLA
-446 KAMSIINNRATDGY
+446 KVMDIINNRATDGY

-467 TALRAVLLLEQ
+467 TALRAVLLLEE
-478 MTGLSFRLASEN
+478 MTGHSFRLASES
-490 EVVFDR
+490 EIVFERYNPECKDR
-496 YDPERKDHYLC
+496 YLC

-513 GFYLIHKDDL
+513 GFYLINKDNL
-523 YAPRMEGMEYITKIN
+523 SAPMMQNHEYITKLD
-538 AYTHLFFDSYG
+538 ARTDLFSDSYG

-558 PMCDGASFNLRA
+558 PMCNGASFNLRA
-570 TQMMHEEM
+570 SQMVHEEM

-614 SDFSVHTLPGPAF
+614 SNFSVRTVPGPAF
-627 GLSYVGVKATDLSGY
+627 GLPYVGVVATDLSGY
-642 TYYYKWIGSNFELI
+642 TYYYKWTGSNFELI

-666 REQFT
+666 REQLT

>member
-48 ESTAT
+48 ESAAM

-93 NLSRLDNDHIVK
+93 NLSRLDNKHIVK

-140 REALDIAIQIGEAL
+140 REALDIALQIGEAL
-154 KCMHAQHMLHL
+154 RCMHAQHMLHL

-211 PIEQHSFNKADGFMP
+211 PIEQHSFKKADGFMP

-241 TGSVPPEAS
+241 TGCVPPEAS

-266 VPPAIIALVERA
+266 VPSAVIALVERA

-296 AQRLLASAPL
+296 AQRLLASAPS
-306 SVGGPAASKPF
+306 SVGRPAA
-317 ADPVSSCRPYGEQL
+317 
-331 FSGQPFGGSPS
+331 PS
-342 ADVSTPVGEA
+342 ADAPTPVGDA

-361 IPKSFFAVRE
+361 SPKSVFAVRE
-371 TIFPNDET
+371 TIFTNDEA

-385 VKEDRPAKIEVRWE
+385 YRDTPAKIEVRWKQ
-399 RNLDE
+399 NLDE
-404 ATKQKLRSFLSG
+404 DTKQKLRSLLSG
-416 MKRRRVW
+416 MRRERVW
-423 NNHPYDDDGDKV
+423 NNYPYDDDGDKV
-435 EVFTLGDNSLA
+435 QVFTLGDNSLA

-460 FPRLNLQ
+460 FPLLNLQ

-523 YAPRMEGMEYITKIN
+523 YAPRMEGMEYITKIY
-538 AYTHLFFDSYG
+538 ARTHLFSDDYG

-570 TQMMHEEM
+570 TQLVHEEM

-614 SDFSVHTLPGPAF
+614 SNLSVHTVPGPAF
-627 GLSYVGVKATDLSGY
+627 GLPYVGVVATDLSGY
-642 TYYYKWIGSNFELI
+642 TYYYKWTGSRFELI

>member
-48 ESTAT
+48 ESAAM

-179 IVLIDFGL
+179 VVLIDFGL

-211 PIEQHSFNKADGFMP
+211 PIEQHSFKKADGFMP

-266 VPPAIIALVERA
+266 VPPAVIALVERA

-284 MRHQTVGEFVDE
+284 MRHQTVSEFVDE
-296 AQRLLASAPL
+296 AQRLLASAPS
-306 SVGGPAASKPF
+306 SVGRPA
-317 ADPVSSCRPYGEQL
+317 
-331 FSGQPFGGSPS
+331 SPS
-342 ADVSTPVGEA
+342 ADVPTPVGEA

-361 IPKSFFAVRE
+361 IPKSVFAVRE
-371 TIFPNDET
+371 TIIPNDET

-404 ATKQKLRSFLSG
+404 NTKQKLRSFLSG
-416 MKRRRVW
+416 MRRRRVW
-423 NNHPYDDDGDKV
+423 KNHPYDDDGDKV

-446 KAMSIINNRATDGY
+446 QAMNIINNRATDGY
-460 FPRLNLQ
+460 FPRLGLH

>member
-48 ESTAT
+48 ESAAM

-125 GNLDQHILSHGKLSC
+125 GNLDQHILSHGKLSY
-140 REALDIAIQIGEAL
+140 REALDIALQIGEAL
-154 KCMHAQHMLHL
+154 RCMHAQHMLHL

-211 PIEQHSFNKADGFMP
+211 PIEQHSFKKADGFMP

-266 VPPAIIALVERA
+266 VPPAVIALVERA

-284 MRHQTVGEFVDE
+284 MRHQTVDEFVDE
-296 AQRLLASAPL
+296 AQRLLASAPS
-306 SVGGPAASKPF
+306 SVGGAAASKPF
-317 ADPVSSCRPYGEQL
+317 ADQVS
-331 FSGQPFGGSPS
+331 SGQPFGGFPS
-342 ADVSTPVGEA
+342 ADAPTPVGEA
-352 TRRSDGWSD
+352 TRRLDGWSD

-371 TIFPNDET
+371 TILSNDET

-385 VKEDRPAKIEVRWE
+385 VKEDRPAKIEVRWKQ
-399 RNLDE
+399 NLDE
-404 ATKQKLRSFLSG
+404 NTKQKLRSFLSG
-416 MKRRRVW
+416 MRRRRVW

-446 KAMSIINNRATDGY
+446 KAMNIINNRATDGY

-513 GFYLIHKDDL
+513 GFYLIHKYDL
-523 YAPRMEGMEYITKIN
+523 SATKMQDQEYITRLN
-538 AYTHLFFDSYG
+538 AYTNLFSDSYG

-558 PMCDGASFNLRA
+558 PMCDGASFNLRV
-570 TQMMHEEM
+570 TQMVHEEM

-627 GLSYVGVKATDLSGY
+627 GFSYVGVVATDLSGY
-642 TYYYKWIGSNFELI
+642 TYYYKWTGSNFELI

>member
-48 ESTAT
+48 ESAAT

-266 VPPAIIALVERA
+266 VPPAVIALVERA

-296 AQRLLASAPL
+296 AQRLLASAPS
-306 SVGGPAASKPF
+306 SVGRPA
-317 ADPVSSCRPYGEQL
+317 
-331 FSGQPFGGSPS
+331 SPS
-342 ADVSTPVGEA
+342 ADVPTPVGEA

-361 IPKSFFAVRE
+361 IPKSVFAVRE
-371 TIFPNDET
+371 TIIPNDET

-385 VKEDRPAKIEVRWE
+385 VKENRPAKIEVRWE

-404 ATKQKLRSFLSG
+404 NTKQKLRTFLSG
-416 MKRRRVW
+416 MRRRRVW

-446 KAMSIINNRATDGY
+446 QAMNIINNRATDGY
-460 FPRLNLQ
+460 FPLLNLR

-523 YAPRMEGMEYITKIN
+523 YAPRMEGMEYITKIY
-538 AYTHLFFDSYG
+538 ARTHLFSDDYG

-642 TYYYKWIGSNFELI
+642 TYYYKWTGSNFELI

>member
-48 ESTAT
+48 ESAAM

-241 TGSVPPEAS
+241 TGCVPPEAS

-266 VPPAIIALVERA
+266 VPPAVIALVERA

-296 AQRLLASAPL
+296 AQRLLASAPS
-306 SVGGPAASKPF
+306 SVGGPAA
-317 ADPVSSCRPYGEQL
+317 
-331 FSGQPFGGSPS
+331 PS
-342 ADVSTPVGEA
+342 ADVPTPVGEA

-371 TIFPNDET
+371 TIIPNDET

-404 ATKQKLRSFLSG
+404 ATKQKLRTFLSG
-416 MKRRRVW
+416 MRRRRVW

-446 KAMSIINNRATDGY
+446 QAMNIINNRATDGY
-460 FPRLNLQ
+460 FPLLNLQ

-523 YAPRMEGMEYITKIN
+523 YAPRMEGMEYITKIY
-538 AYTHLFFDSYG
+538 ARTHLFSDDYG

-614 SDFSVHTLPGPAF
+614 SDLSVHTLPGPAF

-642 TYYYKWIGSNFELI
+642 TYYYKWTGSNFELI

-666 REQFT
+666 REQYT

>member
-48 ESTAT
+48 ESTAM

-211 PIEQHSFNKADGFMP
+211 PIEQHSFKKADGFMP

-241 TGSVPPEAS
+241 TGCVPPEAS

-296 AQRLLASAPL
+296 AQRLMASAPS
-306 SVGGPAASKPF
+306 SVGGPAA
-317 ADPVSSCRPYGEQL
+317 L
-331 FSGQPFGGSPS
+331 S
-342 ADVSTPVGEA
+342 ADVPTPVGEA

-399 RNLDE
+399 RNLGED
-404 ATKQKLRSFLSG
+404 TKQKLRTFLSG

-523 YAPRMEGMEYITKIN
+523 YAPRMEGMEYITKIY
-538 AYTHLFFDSYG
+538 ARTHLFSDDYG

-558 PMCDGASFNLRA
+558 PMVNGAMFNLRA
-570 TQMMHEEM
+570 TQMTYEEM

-627 GLSYVGVKATDLSGY
+627 GFSYVGVVATDLSGY
-642 TYYYKWIGSNFELI
+642 TYYYKWTGSNFELI

-666 REQFT
+666 REQLT

>member
-48 ESTAT
+48 ESAAM
-53 VAIKEFFLRDVSSR
+53 VAIKEFFLRDVSCR

-211 PIEQHSFNKADGFMP
+211 PIEQHSFKKTDGFMP

-241 TGSVPPEAS
+241 TGCVPPEAS

-266 VPPAIIALVERA
+266 VPPAVIALVERA

-296 AQRLLASAPL
+296 AQRLLASAPS
-306 SVGGPAASKPF
+306 SVGRLA
-317 ADPVSSCRPYGEQL
+317 
-331 FSGQPFGGSPS
+331 SPS
-342 ADVSTPVGEA
+342 ADVPTPVGEA

-361 IPKSFFAVRE
+361 IPKSVFAVRE
-371 TIFPNDET
+371 TIIPNDET

-385 VKEDRPAKIEVRWE
+385 VKENRPAKIEVRWE

-404 ATKQKLRSFLSG
+404 NTKQKLRSFLSG
-416 MKRRRVW
+416 MRRRRVW

-446 KAMSIINNRATDGY
+446 KAMDIINNRATDGY
-460 FPRLNLQ
+460 FPLLNLQ

-523 YAPRMEGMEYITKIN
+523 YAPRMEGMEYITKIY
-538 AYTHLFFDSYG
+538 ARTHLFSDDYG

-570 TQMMHEEM
+570 TQMVHEEM

>member
-48 ESTAT
+48 ESAAM

-211 PIEQHSFNKADGFMP
+211 PIEQHSFKKADGFMP

-266 VPPAIIALVERA
+266 VPPAVIALVERA

-296 AQRLLASAPL
+296 AQRLLASAPS
-306 SVGGPAASKPF
+306 SVGGPA
-317 ADPVSSCRPYGEQL
+317 
-331 FSGQPFGGSPS
+331 SPS
-342 ADVSTPVGEA
+342 ADVPTPVGEA

-361 IPKSFFAVRE
+361 IPKSVFAVRE

-385 VKEDRPAKIEVRWE
+385 VKENRPAKIEVRWE
-399 RNLDE
+399 RNLGED
-404 ATKQKLRSFLSG
+404 TKQKLRSFLSG
-416 MKRRRVW
+416 MRRRRVW

-490 EVVFDR
+490 EVVIDR

-523 YAPRMEGMEYITKIN
+523 YAPRMEGMEYITKIY
-538 AYTHLFFDSYG
+538 ARTHLFSDDYG

-558 PMCDGASFNLRA
+558 PMCDGAMFNLRA
-570 TQMMHEEM
+570 TQMTYEEM

-584 FYRVRSGN
+584 FYKVRNGN

-627 GLSYVGVKATDLSGY
+627 GFSYVGVVATDLSGY
-642 TYYYKWIGSNFELI
+642 TYYYKWTGSNFELI

-666 REQFT
+666 REQLT

>member
-48 ESTAT
+48 ESAAM

-284 MRHQTVGEFVDE
+284 MRHQTVDEFIDE
-296 AQRLLASAPL
+296 TQRLLASAPS
-306 SVGGPAASKPF
+306 SVGGPAA
-317 ADPVSSCRPYGEQL
+317 
-331 FSGQPFGGSPS
+331 PS
-342 ADVSTPVGEA
+342 ADVPTPVGDA

-361 IPKSFFAVRE
+361 IPKSVFAVRE
-371 TIFPNDET
+371 TIIPNDET

-399 RNLDE
+399 RNLGED
-404 ATKQKLRSFLSG
+404 TKQKLRSFLSG

-446 KAMSIINNRATDGY
+446 QAMNIINNRATDGY
-460 FPRLNLQ
+460 FPRLGLH

-523 YAPRMEGMEYITKIN
+523 YAPRFEGMEYITKIN

-614 SDFSVHTLPGPAF
+614 SDLSVHTVPGPAF
-627 GLSYVGVKATDLSGY
+627 GLPYVGVKATDLSGY

>member
-48 ESTAT
+48 ESAAM
-53 VAIKEFFLRDVSSR
+53 VAIKEFFLRDVSCR

-125 GNLDQHILSHGKLSC
+125 GNLDQHIFSHGKLSC

-211 PIEQHSFNKADGFMP
+211 PIEQHSFKKADGFMP

-266 VPPAIIALVERA
+266 VPPAVIALVERA

-296 AQRLLASAPL
+296 AQRLLASAPS
-306 SVGGPAASKPF
+306 SVGRLA
-317 ADPVSSCRPYGEQL
+317 
-331 FSGQPFGGSPS
+331 SPS
-342 ADVSTPVGEA
+342 ADVPTPVGEA

-371 TIFPNDET
+371 TIIPNDET

-385 VKEDRPAKIEVRWE
+385 VKENRPAKIEVRWE

-404 ATKQKLRSFLSG
+404 NTKQKLRSFLSG
-416 MKRRRVW
+416 MRRRRVW

-446 KAMSIINNRATDGY
+446 KAMDIINNRATDGY

-490 EVVFDR
+490 EVVIDH
-496 YDPERKDHYLC
+496 YYSERKDLYLC

-513 GFYLIHKDDL
+513 GFYLINKDNL
-523 YAPRMEGMEYITKIN
+523 SAPMMQNHEYITKLD
-538 AYTHLFFDSYG
+538 ARTDLFSDSYG

-558 PMCDGASFNLRA
+558 PMCNGASFNLRA
-570 TQMMHEEM
+570 TQMVHEEM

-614 SDFSVHTLPGPAF
+614 SNFSVRTVPGPAF
-627 GLSYVGVKATDLSGY
+627 GLPYVGVVATDLSGY
-642 TYYYKWIGSNFELI
+642 TYYYKWTGSNFELI

-666 REQFT
+666 REQLT